1 MRWSITS
8 RSRRARRW
16 LAVLPAALLGWS
28 VITPAS
34 AASGP
39 EPGSTTTLTYGTGD
53 QAHDYIVYTPAGWR
67 PTVAMPVMV
76 VVHGCQTSADQ
87 QMRASLF
94 NPLAD
99 QRGFIVVYPDTNR
112 IENEQPGPM
121 ARCWQF
127 PLPSNWRRDSG
138 DLAAIAG
145 ITRSVTTAW
154 GADRDR
160 VYVAGM
166 SAGGF
171 TTSNLSAAY
180 PDLYAASVVASA
192 GAYADGT
199 CLAQNLLVMPVSL
212 SSSLARSQMGAR
224 ARVVPRM
231 VIGGDA
237 DLGIPRTCADKA
249 LQQSLRTNN
258 LVLSRS
264 QYGPIELL
272 PHLTETRQVP
282 GGRAY
287 TVADYQDA
295 NGCVVGRRIVVRG
308 MGHYWSGGSSDPR
321 LASFTDPTGPNGAVA
336 AWDFLSRYTLSNTAR
351 SC

>member
-1 MRWSITS
+1 
-8 RSRRARRW
+8 
-16 LAVLPAALLGWS
+16 
-28 VITPAS
+28 
-34 AASGP
+34 
-39 EPGSTTTLTYGTGD
+39 
-53 QAHDYIVYTPAGWR
+53 
-67 PTVAMPVMV
+67 
-76 VVHGCQTSADQ
+76 
-87 QMRASLF
+87 
-94 NPLAD
+94 
-99 QRGFIVVYPDTNR
+99 
-112 IENEQPGPM
+112 
-121 ARCWQF
+121 
-127 PLPSNWRRDSG
+127 
-138 DLAAIAG
+138 
-145 ITRSVTTAW
+145 
-154 GADRDR
+154 
-160 VYVAGM
+160 
-166 SAGGF
+166 
-171 TTSNLSAAY
+171 
-180 PDLYAASVVASA
+180 
-192 GAYADGT
+192 
-199 CLAQNLLVMPVSL
+199 
-212 SSSLARSQMGAR
+212 
-224 ARVVPRM
+224 M